1 MTPDP
6 AAPSRSAS
14 TVRLAAGL
22 IAVAICAVITTL
34 KLNGSIS
41 NLAGCGAAGGCEAA
55 LGGRWSQWLGIPV
68 TLPAIL
74 LHLGIIALCS
84 TAAARRLST
93 QTRSRLLT
101 TAALTLIIAALWFIG
116 LMASGTRGA
125 AWCPWC
131 LAAHSCG
138 LITAAI
144 LLAKPFSRTP
154 LALPAFAAS
163 SAAATLILGQLFG
176 PQPESHQLSS
186 APLPPLTTPAPNPTP
201 TPASPTPAATSPT
214 PAPSPAA
221 PITAL
226 PPNTR
231 AFPGSPNPP
240 RLISFPSSQAH
251 FDAANLP
258 ILGNP
263 NAPTVFVEYFD
274 YTCKSCREL
283 YEDLNALKAAYP
295 DQFAVVVIPCPLNR
309 ACNPN
314 LLPSIKD
321 HESACELAK
330 LGLAVW
336 RLNPSVF
343 PRFHEGLLK
352 LPLPASVPAA
362 TALAE
367 TAIPADQLKAELN
380 SKPIADF
387 LAAVSSDY
395 ARLASQS
402 PAMPK
407 LLIKD
412 KVVMHGL
419 PSSTKAFI
427 DIIAKQFSLPPKS
440 APALLLPPPR

>member
-1 MTPDP
+1 
-6 AAPSRSAS
+6 
-14 TVRLAAGL
+14 VRLAAGL
-22 IAVAICAVITTL
+22 VAVAICAVITTL
-34 KLNGSIS
+34 KLNGAIS
-41 NLAGCGAAGGCEAA
+41 SLAGCGAAGGCEAA

-68 TLPAIL
+68 TLPALFI
-74 LHLGIIALCS
+74 HLGIIALCPP
-84 TAAARRLST
+84 AAARLLSP

-101 TAALTLIIAALWFIG
+101 TAAFSLIIAALWFIG
-116 LMASGTRGA
+116 LIASGTRGT

-138 LITAAI
+138 LITAII
-144 LLAKPFSRTP
+144 LLARPSAPTS
-154 LALPAFAAS
+154 LALPALAAT
-163 SAAATLILGQLFG
+163 AVAATLILGQLFG

-186 APLPPLTTPAPNPTP
+186 ALLPPLTTPTP
-201 TPASPTPAATSPT
+201 TPAAPTPAATSPT
-214 PAPSPAA
+214 PAPAPTAPATTTA
-221 PITAL
+221 AL

-314 LLPSIKD
+314 LLASIKD
-321 HESACELAK
+321 HESACDLAK

-427 DIIAKQFSLPPKS
+427 DIIAKQFSLPQKS

>member
-6 AAPSRSAS
+6 AAPSRTAS

-41 NLAGCGAAGGCEAA
+41 SLAGCGAAGGCEAA

-68 TLPAIL
+68 TLPALL
-74 LHLGIIALCS
+74 LHLGIIVLCS
-84 TAAARRLST
+84 PAAARRLSP
-93 QTRSRLLT
+93 QTRSRLLA
-101 TAALTLIIAALWFIG
+101 TAALTLIIAALWFIS

-138 LITAAI
+138 LITAII
-144 LLAKPFSRTP
+144 LLAKPSSPTP
-154 LALPAFAAS
+154 LALPALAATT
-163 SAAATLILGQLFG
+163 AAATLILGQLFG

-186 APLPPLTTPAPNPTP
+186 APLPPLTTP
-201 TPASPTPAATSPT
+201 TPAAPTPAATSPS
-214 PAPSPAA
+214 PAPAPPAA
-221 PITAL
+221 AAL

-240 RLISFPSSQAH
+240 RLISFPSNQAH

-258 ILGNP
+258 LLGKP

-314 LLPSIKD
+314 LLASIKD
-321 HESACELAK
+321 HESACDLAK

-336 RLNPSVF
+336 HLNPSVF

-367 TAIPADQLKAELN
+367 TAIPADQLKAEIN

-440 APALLLPPPR
+440 APALLLPPR

>member
-6 AAPSRSAS
+6 AAPSRTAS

-34 KLNGSIS
+34 KLNGTIS
-41 NLAGCGAAGGCEAA
+41 SLAGCGAAGGCEAA

-68 TLPAIL
+68 TLPAL
-74 LHLGIIALCS
+74 FLHLGIIALCS
-84 TAAARRLST
+84 PAATRRFSP
-93 QTRSRLLT
+93 QTRSRLLA

-144 LLAKPFSRTP
+144 LLAKPSSPTP
-154 LALPAFAAS
+154 LALPALAATT
-163 SAAATLILGQLFG
+163 AAATLILGQLFG

-186 APLPPLTTPAPNPTP
+186 TPLPPLTTPTP
-201 TPASPTPAATSPT
+201 TPASPTPAAVSPS
-214 PAPSPAA
+214 PSPASPA
-221 PITAL
+221 AAAL

-240 RLISFPSSQAH
+240 RLISFPSNQAH

-283 YEDLNALKAAYP
+283 YDDLNALKSTYP
-295 DQFAVVVIPCPLNR
+295 NQFAIIVIPCPLNR
-309 ACNPN
+309 SCNPN
-314 LLPSIKD
+314 LLASIKD

-336 RLNPSVF
+336 HLNPSVF

-367 TAIPADQLKAELN
+367 TAIPADQLKAEIN
-380 SKPIADF
+380 SKPIASF
-387 LAAVSSDY
+387 LASVSSDY
-395 ARLASQS
+395 ARLAAQS

-427 DIIAKQFSLPPKS
+427 DIIAKQFSLPQKS
-440 APALLLPPPR
+440 APPLQLPPR

>member
-41 NLAGCGAAGGCEAA
+41 SLAGCGAAGGCEAA

-68 TLPAIL
+68 TLPAL
-74 LHLGIIALCS
+74 FLHLGIIALCS
-84 TAAARRLST
+84 PAATRRFSP
-93 QTRSRLLT
+93 QTRSRLLA

-144 LLAKPFSRTP
+144 LLAKPSSPTP
-154 LALPAFAAS
+154 LALPAFAATT
-163 SAAATLILGQLFG
+163 AAATLILGQFFG

-186 APLPPLTTPAPNPTP
+186 TPLPPLTTPAP
-201 TPASPTPAATSPT
+201 TPASPTPAAVS
-214 PAPSPAA
+214 PSPAPA
-221 PITAL
+221 PAAAAL

-258 ILGNP
+258 LLGKP

-314 LLPSIKD
+314 LLASIKD
-321 HESACELAK
+321 HESACDLAK

-336 RLNPSVF
+336 HLNPSVF

-367 TAIPADQLKAELN
+367 TAIPADQLKAEIN

-407 LLIKD
+407 LFIKD